1 MSDDPQWTGIDIQRA
16 TKSLEQAAWVAL
28 GRMLMEFSQLD
39 HNLAMALV
47 VHAVQ
52 VIIPAFLGMVGI
64 YVMGENL
71 SSLVRSA
78 RKTSGMGELE

>member
-1 MSDDPQWTGIDIQRA
+1 
-16 TKSLEQAAWVAL
+16 
-28 GRMLMEFSQLD
+28 
-39 HNLAMALV
+39 MALV